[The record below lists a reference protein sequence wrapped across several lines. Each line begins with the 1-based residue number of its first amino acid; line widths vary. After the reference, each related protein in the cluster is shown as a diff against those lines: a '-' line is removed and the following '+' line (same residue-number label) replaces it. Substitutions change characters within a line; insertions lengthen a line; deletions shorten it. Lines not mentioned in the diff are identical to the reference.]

1 MQRRRGEEFG
11 VIVVDLG
18 NYVDRLSYLPGIP
31 TAESILQDQRLWDL
45 YVSLSEDQ
53 KRFFYWITDTKT
65 RINTS
70 RIALQEA
77 LKNAH

>member
-1 MQRRRGEEFG
+1 MIFLVATATIETNCNKLIDWDKMQRRRGEEFG

-53 KRFFYWITDTKT
+53 KRFFY
-65 RINTS
+65 
-70 RIALQEA
+70 
-77 LKNAH
+77 